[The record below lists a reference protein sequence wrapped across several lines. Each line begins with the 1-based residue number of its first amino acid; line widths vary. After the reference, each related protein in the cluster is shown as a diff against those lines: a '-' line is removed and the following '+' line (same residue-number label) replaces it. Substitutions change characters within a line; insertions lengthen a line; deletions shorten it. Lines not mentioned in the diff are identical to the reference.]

1 MSNTFY
7 SAKQI
12 AREAL
17 PRLMDNL
24 VFPNLIYKDAGEN
37 LTAKRGDTV
46 VIHRPVQLSA
56 NTFTDGESIAPQS
69 IVEDTVEVTLDT
81 LATVDVEV
89 SALESACSFD
99 DMTRLFLEPA
109 AAALAQKIN
118 NDGLKLYATVS
129 NVAGT
134 PGKAPADLGDF
145 AEAVYA
151 LDKAGVPSD
160 GRCAVW
166 SPRTA
171 CQLKQI
177 PALVHADQCGSSKA
191 LRTGSIGK
199 VFGLENYMSQAVR
212 SHTAG
217 TLSGT
222 ASGITVAAVDG
233 NSITLNVTSGDG
245 KTIAAG
251 DVLVITEGDDAVFC
265 TAVETDAVVSGSAVT
280 ITAAAEP
287 DTDIIGCSVQVQ
299 PSHEANLVFHP
310 YAFAFVTRPLAA
322 PAGVESYVTS
332 YNGVSLRVVRGYDI
346 NRKKDI
352 LSMDVL
358 YGFKAIYPELAV
370 RYMG

>member
-1 MSNTFY
+1 MNSSIF

-24 VFPNLIYKDAGEN
+24 VFPNLIYKDLGDHN
-37 LTAKRGDTV
+37 SAKKGDTV
-46 VIHRPVQLSA
+46 VIRRPVKLEA
-56 NTFTDGESIAPQS
+56 KHFFNDESIAPQS
-69 IVEDTVEVTLDT
+69 VVEDTVEVKLDT
-81 LATVDVEV
+81 IATVDVEV

-109 AAALAQKIN
+109 AAALAQQIN
-118 NDGLKLYATVS
+118 KDGLAMYAAVA

-134 PGKAPADLGDF
+134 PGSTPSDLSDF
-145 AEAVYA
+145 AEASYV
-151 LDKAGVPSD
+151 LDSMGVPTE

-177 PALVHADQCGSSKA
+177 PALLHADQCGSSKA

-199 VFGLENYMSQAVR
+199 VFGVENYMSQAVCRHESGSLSEVTADISVR
-212 SHTAG
+212 SIVDNMI
-217 TLSGT
+217 TLSCDS
-222 ASGITVAAVDG
+222 ASGKSVHPGDILSCACKDGVTRNVVVADDVSFSGNTLSLMLFEIPDLAILESTV
-233 NSITLNVTSGDG
+233 TL
-245 KTIAAG
+245 I
-251 DVLVITEGDDAVFC
+251 
-265 TAVETDAVVSGSAVT
+265 
-280 ITAAAEP
+280 
-287 DTDIIGCSVQVQ
+287 

-310 YAFAFVTRPLAA
+310 HAFAFVSRPLAT
-322 PAGVESYVTS
+322 PAGVESYVTTH
-332 YNGVSLRVVRGYDI
+332 NGISLRVVRGYDI

-358 YGFKAIYPELAV
+358 YSFMPIYPELAV
-370 RYMG
+370 RYLG

>member
-1 MSNTFY
+1 MSNTLF

-12 AREAL
+12 ARETL

-24 VFPNLIYKDAGEN
+24 VFPNLIYKDLGDHQC
-37 LTAKRGDTV
+37 AKKGDTV
-46 VIHRPVQLSA
+46 VIRRPVKLTA
-56 NTFTDGESIAPQS
+56 NDFYDGDSIAPQA
-69 IVEDTVEVTLDT
+69 IVEETIEVPLGTI
-81 LATVDVEV
+81 ATVDVEV

-118 NDGLKLYATVS
+118 NDGMMLYLAAA
-129 NVAGT
+129 NVVGT
-134 PGKAPADLGDF
+134 PGTAPSDLSDF

-151 LDKAGVPSD
+151 LDTAGVPTD
-160 GRCAVW
+160 NRCAIW

-177 PALVHADQCGSSKA
+177 PALINADQCGSSKA

-199 VFGLENYMSQAVR
+199 VFGLENYMCQAVKY
-212 SHTAG
+212 HTAG
-217 TLSGT
+217 TLSKSS
-222 ASGITVAAVDG
+222 ANITVRTIVG
-233 NSITLNVTSGDG
+233 NTITLSCTSAPGLS
-245 KTIAAG
+245 INPG
-251 DVLVITEGDDAVFC
+251 DVLKVTS
-265 TAVETDAVVSGSAVT
+265 VVYHL
-280 ITAAAEP
+280 AAENVDFTETTATFTIVP
-287 DTDIIGCSVQVQ
+287 TKVTGDILNSKVEVL

-310 YAFAFVTRPLAA
+310 HAFAFVSRPLAA
-322 PAGVESYVTS
+322 PAGVESYVTTH
-332 YNGVSLRVVRGYDI
+332 NGISLRVVRGYDI

-358 YGFKAIYPELAV
+358 YSYMPLYPEMAV

>member
-1 MSNTFY
+1 MSNTIF

-12 AREAL
+12 ARETL

-24 VFPNLIYKDAGEN
+24 VLPNLIYKDLGDHSS
-37 LTAKRGDTV
+37 AKKGDTV
-46 VIHRPVQLSA
+46 VFRRPVKLTAQSFF
-56 NTFTDGESIAPQS
+56 NGDSITPQS
-69 IVEDTVEVTLDT
+69 IVEDTVEVPLNHI
-81 LATVDVEV
+81 ATVDVEV

-109 AAALAQKIN
+109 AAALAEKIN
-118 NDGLKLYATVS
+118 RDGMTLYTTVS

-134 PGKAPADLGDF
+134 PGTAPTDLSDF
-145 AEAVYA
+145 AEAVYS
-151 LDKAGVPSD
+151 LDMNGVPSD
-160 GRCAVW
+160 NRCAVW

-177 PALVHADQCGSSKA
+177 PALIHADQCGSSKA

-199 VFGLENYMSQAVR
+199 VFGLENYMSQAVCK
-212 SHTAG
+212 HTSG
-217 TLSGT
+217 TLSSTT
-222 ASGITVAAVDG
+222 AKL
-233 NSITLNVTSGDG
+233 SITSLTEKNLTLSCTSVTG
-245 KTIAAG
+245 KTIHFG
-251 DVLVITEGDDAVFC
+251 DVLKITRPDGTNTYAAVC
-265 TAVETDAVVSGSAVT
+265 DEVECNSNGVSVQLMQ
-280 ITAAAEP
+280 EP
-287 DTDIIGCSVQVQ
+287 DVDIVGGTAEVL

-310 YAFAFVTRPLAA
+310 YAFAFISRPLAA

-332 YNGVSLRVVRGYDI
+332 HNGISLRVVRGYDI

-358 YGFKAIYPELAV
+358 YTFVPLYPEMAV